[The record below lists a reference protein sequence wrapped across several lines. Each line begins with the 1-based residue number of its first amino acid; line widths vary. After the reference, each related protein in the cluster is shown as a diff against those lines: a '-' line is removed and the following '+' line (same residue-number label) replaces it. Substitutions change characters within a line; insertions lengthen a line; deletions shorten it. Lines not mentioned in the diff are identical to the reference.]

1 MDYRQKIVELNKQL
15 EQLTKDYLETNER
28 LVSSESSLQAE
39 LSETEASIKSVVAE
53 IEKLKERHIKLKES
67 LSSIKCSLN
76 RVRDDIQFKTGKYEL
91 DKCALSV
98 QIEKLENM
106 EKSLEK
112 QAEQVISE
120 CVLNDMDLFMKTLQ
134 KNMTPVAPVKEESQ
148 VEVSIF
154 DFSEVDKYLK
164 NSSKYT
170 LVGYK
175 KPDGKIITR
184 GIKSCPENFR
194 LVKTCLEIAGCV
206 CKGNIADTIK
216 KLDYKSEY
224 DSEQLAKLVVYTKTE
239 KGFEVVTATS
249 TVTDEDIDKVFTQM
263 NNHRNNTDEVNLLY
277 GACARLLVSGV
288 KSDIKH
294 LPSEIV
300 RNTLHNVDSEL
311 NGADYKLILEVI

>member
-98 QIEKLENM
+98 HIEKLENM

-148 VEVSIF
+148 VEVSI
-154 DFSEVDKYLK
+154 
-164 NSSKYT
+164 
-170 LVGYK
+170 
-175 KPDGKIITR
+175 
-184 GIKSCPENFR
+184 
-194 LVKTCLEIAGCV
+194 
-206 CKGNIADTIK
+206 
-216 KLDYKSEY
+216 
-224 DSEQLAKLVVYTKTE
+224 
-239 KGFEVVTATS
+239 
-249 TVTDEDIDKVFTQM
+249 
-263 NNHRNNTDEVNLLY
+263 
-277 GACARLLVSGV
+277 
-288 KSDIKH
+288 
-294 LPSEIV
+294 
-300 RNTLHNVDSEL
+300 
-311 NGADYKLILEVI
+311 LISQR